1 VSRPVL
7 VVVVEI
13 PDPSPTWRAE
23 DPRRAALRDEKAC
36 DVVLDT
42 VVEALDADAS
52 ARRYVRQGLQSPW

>member
-1 VSRPVL
+1 MNRPVL

-13 PDPSPTWRAE
+13 PDPSPTWRSE

-52 ARRYVRQGLQSPW
+52 VGKYVREV